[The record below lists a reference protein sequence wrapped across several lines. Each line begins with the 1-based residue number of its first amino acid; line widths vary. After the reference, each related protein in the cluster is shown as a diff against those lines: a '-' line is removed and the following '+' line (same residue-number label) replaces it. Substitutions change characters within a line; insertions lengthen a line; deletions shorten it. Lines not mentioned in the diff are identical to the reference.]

1 MWIDLLEFFLR
12 DRHDAAAPVEQHRT
26 RASGAL
32 VKREDVL
39 ILHCLFSMRL
49 RIPGLLTGD
58 GNGLLFSAGGN
69 RM

>member
-1 MWIDLLEFFLR
+1 
-12 DRHDAAAPVEQHRT
+12 
-26 RASGAL
+26 L